1 MKSVFKMSFLAI
13 AVTMVVG
20 CQNEEAKKVDV
31 QQVQQVQETIVL
43 TTDDD
48 KAAYAIGSSL
58 AQYLKA
64 NLLQQEEMGLILNS
78 DVVLLGVKDA
88 FADQS
93 KLTDEQAQN
102 ALKALDERVAELME
116 KQAKESSA
124 EAVTSGNELRAKFA
138 KEAGVKTTDSGLM
151 YKVETLG
158 KGKMPNA
165 EDTVVVHYKGTLPDG
180 TQFDS
185 SYDRNQP
192 ATFPLNRVIPGW
204 TEGVQLMP
212 VGSKFKFVIPAE
224 LAYGDQDSPTIP
236 ANSTLTFD
244 VELLEIKSDE
254 KAPKE
259 TKSK

>member
-13 AVTMVVG
+13 AVTMIVA
-20 CQNEEAKKVDV
+20 CQKEEPKKVDV
-31 QQVQQVQETIVL
+31 QQIQETVVL
-43 TTDDD
+43 STDDD

-64 NLLQQEEMGLILNS
+64 NLLQQEEMGLILNEEM
-78 DVVLLGVKDA
+78 VLQGVKDA
-88 FADQS
+88 FAEKS
-93 KLTDEQAQN
+93 ILTDEQAQA
-102 ALKALDERVAELME
+102 ALKSLDERVAKMME

-124 EAVTSGNELRAKFA
+124 AAVTAGADLRAAFA

-158 KGKMPNA
+158 KGKQPKA

-244 VELLEIKSDE
+244 VELLEIK
-254 KAPKE
+254 APAPVAAVPA
-259 TKSK
+259 KSK